1 MDSSEIEEER
11 EECEIQT
18 EPVHEIEE
26 ERAEPEESQKIVE
39 EESEVQTHLEVN
51 IQKPEKIQEE
61 TCDPVNNAIQK
72 MTSKL
77 EPAYVKPSAKPYVS
91 RMRKMP
97 QMKSRSDVSKLIS
110 QLRQKKKATPKT
122 PRNFCKMSK
131 VGFREK
137 FQDLLAGHSRFSL
150 SSDFNRLLTK
160 FKMTNV
166 LLNLFARKGI
176 TPFWSDIA
184 SNMVATYRLKVD
196 HSDLSR
202 MMKLLPGCFE
212 VQWAVNERIND
223 HDLVLYFPQASSAH
237 MGKSGE
243 GKSHLQASRA
253 WQVHLLQQKLKGQ
266 NKK

>member
-1 MDSSEIEEER
+1 MR
-11 EECEIQT
+11 
-18 EPVHEIEE
+18 
-26 ERAEPEESQKIVE
+26 
-39 EESEVQTHLEVN
+39 
-51 IQKPEKIQEE
+51 
-61 TCDPVNNAIQK
+61 
-72 MTSKL
+72 
-77 EPAYVKPSAKPYVS
+77 PSAQPYVS

-110 QLRQKKKATPKT
+110 QLRQKKKAVPKT

-176 TPFWSDIA
+176 TPFWSDIS

-212 VQWAVNERIND
+212 VEWALNERIND
-223 HDLVLYFPQASSAH
+223 HDLVLYFPQMSAAH